1 MIHKLNQSGCTAFL
15 KLKAKTGEDCIVLI
29 PNKEIISIS
38 VIGALS
44 KLFATNYIHDDVA
57 NNAAVWQEVG
67 VDKNID
73 PSMTALKI
81 EAVDGTEIMVNARIQ
96 D

>member
-15 KLKAKTGEDCIVLI
+15 KVKAKTGEDCIVLI
-29 PNKEIISIS
+29 PNKEIIKIS
-38 VIGALS
+38 VIGAIS
-44 KLFATNYIHDDVA
+44 KLEATNYIHDDVE

-67 VDKNID
+67 AEDIN
-73 PSMTALKI
+73 PAMTALRI